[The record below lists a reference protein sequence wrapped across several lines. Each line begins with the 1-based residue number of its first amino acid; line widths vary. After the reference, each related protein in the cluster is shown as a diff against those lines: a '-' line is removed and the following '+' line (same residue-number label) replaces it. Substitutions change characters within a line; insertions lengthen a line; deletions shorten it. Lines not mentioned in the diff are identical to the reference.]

1 MSWRFLF
8 VTLLLA
14 LGVSAWGGVRLG
26 DWLVEHSPPAAPKQE
41 AGADANQPVLD
52 ANGKPYT
59 AQPPQ
64 PRIDGTLGVPEKPA
78 ETKWDITPTS
88 LFDTVNDPAV
98 LISKSGV
105 TADQARKLADA
116 SRSAQPPPGDSDA
129 NALDLSAST
138 QPQTNNVPGPIQ
150 VAGTFASTAIV
161 QQSQATQDAVPT
173 QQGWQNSLRSELA
186 RCADAGFFE
195 RPSCSW
201 NARNKYC
208 APNRA
213 WGTMPEC
220 PSRPGQ

>member
-26 DWLVEHSPPAAPKQE
+26 DWLVEHSPPAAPKQV
-41 AGADANQPVLD
+41 ADADANQPVLD

-64 PRIDGTLGVPEKPA
+64 PRVDGTLGVPDKPA
-78 ETKWDITPTS
+78 ETKWDISPNS
-88 LFDTVNDPAV
+88 LFETVTDPSV
-98 LISKSGV
+98 LISKSAV

-116 SRSAQPPPGDSDA
+116 SRAAQSPGGSDA
-129 NALDLSAST
+129 DALDLAAAT
-138 QPQTNNVPGPIQ
+138 QPQANNVPGPIQ
-150 VAGTFASTAIV
+150 VAGTFAPTNIV
-161 QQSQATQDAVPT
+161 QAGVPAATPT
-173 QQGWQNSLRSELA
+173 QQGWQTALRSELA
-186 RCADAGFFE
+186 QCANTGFFE

>member
-41 AGADANQPVLD
+41 ASADSNQPVLD
-52 ANGKPYT
+52 ADGKPYT

-64 PRIDGTLGVPEKPA
+64 PRVDGTLGVPDKPA

-105 TADQARKLADA
+105 TADQARQLADA
-116 SRSAQPPPGDSDA
+116 SRSAPPSGDSDS
-129 NALDLSAST
+129 NTLDLSAST
-138 QPQTNNVPGPIQ
+138 QAQTNNVPGPIQ

-161 QQSQATQDAVPT
+161 QQGAQVSVPS

-186 RCADAGFFE
+186 QCANAGFFE

-201 NARNKYC
+201 NVRNKYC
-208 APNRA
+208 EPNHA

-220 PSRPGQ
+220 PTRPGQ